1 MVCVGLSSASFALYA
16 SAAVDMTIPGLV
28 TVRSCTYTS
37 GGDAE
42 GGGVNGPSGSRSSG
56 RTSRDVDNGGSELE
70 KEGLVSGAERGSRGV
85 GDAGRGTWVGSG
97 DGTRVS

>member
-1 MVCVGLSSASFALYA
+1 M
-16 SAAVDMTIPGLV
+16 
-28 TVRSCTYTS
+28 
-37 GGDAE
+37 
-42 GGGVNGPSGSRSSG
+42 NGPSGSRSSG